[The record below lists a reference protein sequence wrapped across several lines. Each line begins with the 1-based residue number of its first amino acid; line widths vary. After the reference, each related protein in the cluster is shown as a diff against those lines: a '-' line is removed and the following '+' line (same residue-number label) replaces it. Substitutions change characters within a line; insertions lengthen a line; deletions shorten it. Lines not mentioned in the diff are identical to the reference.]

1 MINTN
6 LTNNNV
12 VNNASLQS
20 ICHVYKPPT
29 GNYDEMCIQEGQI
42 RSHWQYLV
50 RALEHLG
57 SNGIKSRWREAR
69 RLIRENGVTYNIH
82 GDPQGIA
89 RPWELDLLPLLIKSS
104 EWAVIERGLVQR
116 AELLNQIM
124 LDLYGPRRLLKR
136 GLLPPELVFDQDFL
150 LLACDGIQVACNK
163 PLVLYAADL
172 IRIPNG
178 ELRVIGDRTQAPSG
192 AGYALENRIVL
203 SRVLPSL
210 FRDSHVHRLA
220 GFFRTLRNTLHNL
233 APRTTDSVRIVLLSP
248 GPRNDAYFEH
258 AYLANYL
265 GYTLVQA
272 DDLTARDGALWLRT
286 LNGLERVDVV
296 LRRVDDVWCDTL
308 ELRGDS
314 SLGVPGLLQAVRAG
328 NVTLANA
335 LGSRI
340 LEHPALGAFL
350 PAICRDMLGEDL
362 ELAGVQTWWC
372 GNATDRSYVLDN
384 IPNLIIKSARSGVS
398 RQSVLGADL
407 NSVECD
413 ALKTAIRANPA
424 AYVGQEI
431 AIAATAPVIERNR
444 LEPRTAVLRAFLVA
458 ETESYAVMPGGLT
471 RVAPDT
477 DSLIVTTQLGGIG
490 KDTWVLA
497 SEPERDDSL
506 VQQQNY
512 VYSPAVR
519 VISEVSSRVADNLYW
534 IGRYAERAEGLV
546 RLLRVVVL
554 RTNERMGG
562 MREPEQNHCLRL
574 LLAALTNQT
583 LTFPGFVG
591 TDAEEKLANPEPELI
606 SLITDLR
613 RIGGLPQTLQALG
626 LAAWS
631 VRDRMSM
638 DTWRIINSIDE
649 QTRVLAGRQ
658 IHELEGALDQ
668 IDPLVTAL
676 AAFAGLTRENM
687 THGYGWLF
695 LDIGRRLERAI
706 NTTTLLTTTLVT
718 DSNERSESLL
728 AESVLSV
735 TDSLITY
742 RRRYQSGTRVG
753 ALLDLV
759 FQDETNPR
767 SLAFSLV
774 SIGELLATLP
784 RGNLAGLGRNSA
796 EKLALEATS
805 LVRLAD
811 IDKLANVPL
820 GNTKRLVLEQT
831 LLRLTE
837 LLPALSDEITAVYFR
852 HEDRPHSLLVKH

>member
-1 MINTN
+1 MVETN
-6 LTNNNV
+6 LINSNV
-12 VNNASLQS
+12 SFPSL
-20 ICHVYKPPT
+20 CRLYRPPT
-29 GNYDEMCIQEGQI
+29 GSYDEMCLQEGHI
-42 RSHWQYLV
+42 RPHWQYLV
-50 RALEHLG
+50 SALEHLG
-57 SNGIKSRWREAR
+57 PNGIKSRWREAR
-69 RLIRENGVTYNIH
+69 RLIRDNGVTYNVY

-104 EWAVIERGLVQR
+104 DWAIIERGLIQR

-124 LDLYGPRRLLKR
+124 LDLYGPRRLLRR
-136 GLLPPELVFDQDFL
+136 GLLPPDLVFDQDGL
-150 LLACDGIQVACNK
+150 VLPCDGIQVSCNK

-172 IRIPNG
+172 IRLPNG
-178 ELRVIGDRTQAPSG
+178 ELRVIGDRAQAPSG
-192 AGYALENRIVL
+192 AGYALENRMVL

-220 GFFRTLRNTLHNL
+220 GFFRTVRNTLRSL
-233 APRTTDSVRIVLLSP
+233 APRPTDSIRIVLLTP

-265 GYTLVQA
+265 GYTLAQA

-296 LRRVDDVWCDTL
+296 LRRVDDIWCDTL

-314 SLGVPGLLQAVRAG
+314 SLGVPGLLQAVRSG

-350 PAICRDMLGEDL
+350 PAICRDFLGEEL
-362 ELAGVQTWWC
+362 EIQGVQTWWC
-372 GNATDRSYVLDN
+372 GKPKERNFVLEN
-384 IPNLIIKSARSGVS
+384 LSQLIIKRVGTGSGK
-398 RQSVLGADL
+398 QWVLGATL
-407 NSVECD
+407 SHAEIV
-413 ALKTAIRANPA
+413 ALKAAIRATPA
-424 AYVGQEI
+424 AYVGQEM
-431 AIAATAPVIERNR
+431 AVAATAPVLERYR

-458 ETESYAVMPGGLT
+458 EKESYAVMPGGLT

-477 DSLIVTTQLGGIG
+477 DSLIVTTQLGGVG

-497 SEPERDDSL
+497 SEPEREDTL
-506 VQQQNY
+506 IQQPS
-512 VYSPAVR
+512 VYTPTVR

-546 RLLRVVVL
+546 RLLRVVIL

-562 MREPEQNHCLRL
+562 VREPEQDRCLHL
-574 LLAALTNQT
+574 LLAALTHQT

-591 TDAEEKLANPEPELI
+591 EGAAAKLAHPEPELI

-613 RIGGLPQTLQALG
+613 RLGGLPQTLQALG

-649 QTRVLAGRQ
+649 QTRVLAGRP

-668 IDPLVTAL
+668 IDPLITAL
-676 AAFAGLTRENM
+676 AAFSGLTQENM

-695 LDIGRRLERAI
+695 LDIGRRIERAV
-706 NTTTLLTTTLVT
+706 NTTTLLHTTLVPE
-718 DSNERSESLL
+718 SGERSESLL
-728 AESVLSV
+728 AESVLGV

-759 FQDETNPR
+759 LQDETNPR

-774 SIGELLATLP
+774 AIGDLLATLP
-784 RGNLAGLGRNSA
+784 RGDLSSLGRNSA
-796 EKLALEATS
+796 EKLALETTS
-805 LVRLAD
+805 LVRLVD
-811 IDKLANVPL
+811 IDVCASVPT
-820 GNTKRLVLEQT
+820 GEKKRVKLEQT
-831 LLRLTE
+831 LNRLNE
-837 LLPALSDEITAVYFR
+837 LLPTLSDEITALYFR
-852 HEDRPHSLLVKH
+852 HEDRPHSLVVQS